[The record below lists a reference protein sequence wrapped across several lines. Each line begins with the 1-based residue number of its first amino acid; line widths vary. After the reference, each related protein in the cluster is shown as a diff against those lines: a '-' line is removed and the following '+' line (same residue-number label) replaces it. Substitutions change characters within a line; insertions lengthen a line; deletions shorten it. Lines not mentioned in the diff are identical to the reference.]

1 VPRFLIV
8 APSWVGDT
16 VLAQPLFRRLLKQH
30 PGALIDVFAPPWVG
44 PVLLRMPEV
53 GSVIPNPFAHGALEL
68 RERWRAGRS
77 LRPHLYDQ
85 AFVLPNS
92 FKSALVPFFAGIPV
106 RTGFIGEARY
116 ALLND
121 RRVLDARAVPLMVER
136 FALLAEP
143 RGAILP
149 RPLPQPRLTIDPV
162 RRQATLSRLGLSQD
176 KPVAAFC
183 PGAEYGPAKRWPA
196 HHFAA
201 LAQRLHG
208 EGQQIW
214 LLGSQNDAG
223 VAAEINA
230 QCGGICVALA
240 GRTSLDEVVDLLSCA
255 ALVVSNDSG
264 LMHIAAALDRPMA
277 ALYGSSSPRFT
288 PPLSTKA
295 KVINLHLDCSP
306 CFQRVCPL
314 GHFNCMMQMSPQQV
328 HEALREN
335 NAGPG

>member
-8 APSWVGDT
+8 TPSWVGDT
-16 VLAQPLFRRLLKQH
+16 VLAQPLFMRLLEHH
-30 PGALIDVFAPPWVG
+30 PGAVIDVFAPPWVG

-53 GSVIPNPFAHGALEL
+53 AEGISNPFGHGALRL
-68 RERWRAGRS
+68 TERWRVGRS
-77 LRPHLYDQ
+77 LRPHGYDR

-106 RTGFIGEARY
+106 RTGFVGEARY
-116 ALLND
+116 GLLND
-121 RRVLDARAVPLMVER
+121 RRKLDENAVPLMVER

-143 RGAILP
+143 RGAMP
-149 RPLPQPRLTIDPV
+149 SRPLPQPRLTVDPAQ
-162 RRQATLSRLGLSQD
+162 RQATLSRLGLSLET
-176 KPVAAFC
+176 PVAAFC

-201 LAQRLHG
+201 LAQRLHD
-208 EGQQIW
+208 EGYQVW
-214 LLGSQNDAG
+214 LLGSKNDAA

-230 QCGGICVALA
+230 KCGGICVQLA
-240 GRTSLDEVVDLLSCA
+240 GQTSLDEVVDLLSCA
-255 ALVVSNDSG
+255 ARVVSNDSG

-288 PPLSTKA
+288 PPLSNKA

-314 GHFNCMMQMSPQQV
+314 GHFNCMMQMSPEQV
-328 HEALREN
+328 HEALLEN
-335 NAGPG
+335 SASHR

>member
-1 VPRFLIV
+1 VLRFLIV

-16 VLAQPLFRRLLKQH
+16 VLAQPLFMRLLAGNPQASIH
-30 PGALIDVFAPPWVG
+30 VFAPPWVG

-53 GSVIPNPFAHGALEL
+53 AEVIPNPFAHGALQL
-68 RERWRAGRS
+68 GERRRIGRS
-77 LRPHLYDQ
+77 LRQHSYDQ

-106 RTGFIGEARY
+106 RTGFLGEARY
-116 ALLND
+116 GLLND
-121 RRVLDARAVPLMVER
+121 RRMLDENAVPLMVER

-143 RGAILP
+143 RGAAAQG
-149 RPLPQPRLTIDPV
+149 PLPQPRLTVDPDQ
-162 RRQATLSRLGLSQD
+162 RQATLSRLGLSLENS
-176 KPVAAFC
+176 VAAFC

-201 LAQRLHG
+201 LAQRLHD
-208 EGQQIW
+208 EGYQIW
-214 LLGSQNDAG
+214 LLGSKNDSAI
-223 VAAEINA
+223 AAEINGK
-230 QCGGICVALA
+230 CGGICVDLA
-240 GRTSLDEVVDLLSCA
+240 GKTSLDEVVDLLSCA

-288 PPLSTKA
+288 PPLSSKA

-314 GHFNCMMQMSPQQV
+314 GHFNCMMQMSPEQV

-335 NAGPG
+335 DGARH

>member
-1 VPRFLIV
+1 VPRLLIV
-8 APSWVGDT
+8 APAWVGDT
-16 VLAQPLFRRLLKQH
+16 VLAQPLLMRLLALH

-53 GSVIPNPFAHGALEL
+53 AEVIPNPFAHGALQPG
-68 RERWRAGRS
+68 ERWRVGRS
-77 LRPHLYDQ
+77 LRAHHYDQ

-92 FKSALVPFFAGIPV
+92 FKSALVPFFAGIAV

-116 ALLND
+116 GLLND
-121 RRVLDARAVPLMVER
+121 RRVLDKNAVPLMVER

-143 RGAILP
+143 RGVRAAQ
-149 RPLPQPRLTIDPV
+149 PLPQPRLTVDPTQ
-162 RRQATLSRLGLSQD
+162 RQATLSRLGLSPD

-201 LAQRLHG
+201 LAQRLHE
-208 EGQQIW
+208 EGHQIW
-214 LLGSQNDAG
+214 LLGSKNDAA
-223 VAAEINA
+223 VTAEINA
-230 QCGGICVALA
+230 KCSGICVDLA
-240 GRTSLDEVVDLLSCA
+240 GKTSLDEVVDLLSSA

-314 GHFNCMMQMSPQQV
+314 GHFNCMMQMSPEQV
-328 HEALREN
+328 HDALRDN
-335 NAGPG
+335 DGGRR